1 MGGSVV
7 VEVVE
12 VFDLINLTR
21 FSSGLSKESS
31 DFSTT
36 ASAKRFSTFPV
47 VLASSRSCSTDWDWT

>member
-1 MGGSVV
+1 VV

-21 FSSGLSKESS
+21 FSSGLAKESS

-36 ASAKRFSTFPV
+36 ASAKRFSMLSV
-47 VLASSRSCSTDWDWT
+47 ALACARSCSTDWDWT

>member
-1 MGGSVV
+1 MV

-47 VLASSRSCSTDWDWT
+47 VLACSRSCSTDWD